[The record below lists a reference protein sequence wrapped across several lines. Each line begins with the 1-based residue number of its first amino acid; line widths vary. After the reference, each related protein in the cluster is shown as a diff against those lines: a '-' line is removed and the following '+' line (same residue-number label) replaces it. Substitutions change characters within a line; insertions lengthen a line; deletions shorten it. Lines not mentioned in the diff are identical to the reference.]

1 MRMVDWTQG
10 KTDAAPPAAQWRYAL
25 LVDDIEVEGFRCES
39 YGIMVREPNTGEE
52 ALVRHI
58 TVNASAAWE
67 LLDTVARSA
76 VSPVTLAD
84 VVEDYLGR

>member
-1 MRMVDWTQG
+1 MRIVDRTQERT
-10 KTDAAPPAAQWRYAL
+10 KAAPGVPWRYAL

-58 TVNASAAWE
+58 TVNASEAWE

>member
-25 LVDDIEVEGFRCES
+25 LAEDIEVDGFHCES
-39 YGIMVREPNTGEE
+39 YGIMVREPYTGEE
-52 ALVRHI
+52 ASVRHI
-58 TVNASAAWE
+58 TVNASQALE
-67 LLDTVARSA
+67 LLDTVARST
-76 VSPVTLAD
+76 VSPVTLRD